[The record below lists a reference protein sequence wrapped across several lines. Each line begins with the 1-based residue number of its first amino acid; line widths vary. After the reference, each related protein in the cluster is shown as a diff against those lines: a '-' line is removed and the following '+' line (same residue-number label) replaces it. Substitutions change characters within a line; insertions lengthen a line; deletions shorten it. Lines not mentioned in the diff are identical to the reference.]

1 MTWYIYGFKTD
12 GGVGAR
18 ERGCHNLQY
27 GDYEQG
33 SVAADLTKLQTKGLQ
48 L

>member
-1 MTWYIYGFKTD
+1 MGLRLM
-12 GGVGAR
+12 VGWVQ
-18 ERGCHNLQY
+18 EKGGCHNLQY

-33 SVAADLTKLQTKGLQ
+33 HFAADLTKLQTKGLQ